1 MSKTKKLGQLILRL
15 HDGESSDTVKQDF
28 KEQFGSVTSAEI
40 IQMEQEL
47 VNDGMPVEEIQR
59 LCDIHADIFDMSI
72 EEIHALPPEFER
84 EGHPI
89 KVLQDENRA
98 LETHL
103 EEIFFLT
110 LQYETSGDK
119 EHRFQLL
126 SKVNELFDLNKHY
139 HRKEVLFFPLL
150 EKYGYDAPP
159 KVMWGV
165 DDEIRDDLKSFYRLI
180 QEDNR
185 DGLLDSFTAL
195 RKRIEDMIFKEEM
208 IMLPMISEVV
218 TEEEWGEVAYDSEE
232 IGYCLV
238 VPKEKWLPRSKNFY
252 QRVKEDLAIKDH
264 KIHLDTGVLRLEELL
279 GILNALPIDVTFI
292 DKDDKFRYFNMAKD
306 RIFIRSKAAL
316 GRDVRHCHP
325 PRSVDMVEGILEDL
339 KSGAKDSESFWI
351 EMKGMLIHIQ
361 YIAIRNEFGQYV
373 GTLEVSHD
381 VKPYKELEGQKRL
394 R

>member
-1 MSKTKKLGQLILRL
+1 MSKTDKLGQLILRL
-15 HDGESSDTVKQDF
+15 HQGEPAETVKEDF
-28 KEQFGSVTSAEI
+28 RDQFGSVTSAEI
-40 IQMEQEL
+40 IRMEQQL
-47 VNDGMPVEEIQR
+47 VDQGMPVEEIQR
-59 LCDIHADIFDMSI
+59 LCDIHADIFDTSI

-84 EGHPI
+84 EGHPL

-98 LETHL
+98 LEQHL
-103 EEIFFLT
+103 EDTFFLT
-110 LQYETSGDK
+110 LQYETSLEK
-119 EHRFQLL
+119 QHRFQLL

-139 HRKEVLFFPLL
+139 QRKEVLFFPLL

-165 DDEIRDDLKSFYRLI
+165 DDEIRDDLKAFYQAI
-180 QEDNR
+180 QKENTE
-185 DGLLDSFTAL
+185 GLLEIFTAL

-208 IMLPMISEVV
+208 IMLPMLSDVV

-238 VPKEKWLPRSKNFY
+238 VPKQKWLPRSKGFY
-252 QRVKEDLAIKDH
+252 DRVKEDLALKDH
-264 KIHLDTGVLRLEELL
+264 KIHLDTGVLRVEELL
-279 GILNALPIDVTFI
+279 GLLNSLPVDITFI

-306 RIFIRSKAAL
+306 RIFVRSKAAL

-325 PRSVDMVEGILEDL
+325 PRSVAMVEGILEDL
-339 KSGAKDSESFWI
+339 KSGAKNSESFWI
-351 EMKGMLIHIQ
+351 EMKGMMIYIQ

-381 VKPYKELEGQKRL
+381 IKPYRELEGQKRL